1 MSELLFL
8 VGMMGTGK
16 STVGQLVSE
25 KLGITHIDSDTWI
38 ESKSKKCIPEIFKE
52 MGEDFF
58 RSQEKNFI
66 ENHLPLAPAIISCG
80 GGLCIANG
88 MMDELKKKGVVICLS
103 ASKSEILKRVTEKEN
118 RPLLSG
124 RDQERK
130 IAQLLDERSP
140 IYQSANHQ
148 IETDDLSPEEISD
161 EVIEIS
167 RLEPNF

>member
-1 MSELLFL
+1 MRKLLFL

-38 ESKSKKCIPEIFKE
+38 ETKLKRCIPEIFKE

-58 RSQEKNFI
+58 RSQEKSFI
-66 ENHLPLAPAIISCG
+66 ENHLPLAPAIVSCG
-80 GGLCIANG
+80 GGLCIEDG
-88 MMDELKKKGVVICLS
+88 MMDALKKQGVVLCLS
-103 ASKSEILKRVTEKEN
+103 ASKSEILKRVAKKED
-118 RPLLSG
+118 RPLLNG

-148 IETDDLSPEEISD
+148 IETDNLTPQEISD
-161 EVIEIS
+161 AIIEIS
-167 RLEPNF
+167 RL

>member
-1 MSELLFL
+1 M
-8 VGMMGTGK
+8 
-16 STVGQLVSE
+16 
-25 KLGITHIDSDTWI
+25 DT
-38 ESKSKKCIPEIFKE
+38 
-52 MGEDFF
+52 
-58 RSQEKNFI
+58 
-66 ENHLPLAPAIISCG
+66 
-80 GGLCIANG
+80 
-88 MMDELKKKGVVICLS
+88 LKRKGVVICLS

-130 IAQLLDERSP
+130 IAQLLNERSP

>member
-38 ESKSKKCIPEIFKE
+38 ETKLKRCIPEIFKE

-58 RSQEKNFI
+58 RSQEKSFI
-66 ENHLPLAPAIISCG
+66 ENHLPLAPAIVSCG
-80 GGLCIANG
+80 GGLCIADG
-88 MMDELKKKGVVICLS
+88 MMDALKKKGVVICLS

-118 RPLLSG
+118 RPLLSC

-161 EVIEIS
+161 AVIEIS
-167 RLEPNF
+167 RLEPNS